1 MKTIDQNIQ
10 RLPSASF
17 AAATVVTKVGETIA
31 KEMRWLE
38 PVANAVVKMRE
49 TRAEIERLWQHS
61 VYAVRTVMTGPA
73 NTTRAGNFTT
83 LSEENAFEFKMAF
96 VTQPAVLAKACDI
109 VRLSNAG
116 DPTQRAQRALSLL
129 HGFIY
134 RVGSSC
140 MFCCFSGGGQ
150 WTRPVGENCVR
161 ISDSFWCYCYC
172 ASSGCPIT

>member
-1 MKTIDQNIQ
+1 M
-10 RLPSASF
+10 
-17 AAATVVTKVGETIA
+17 VTKVGETIA

-83 LSEENAFEFKMAF
+83 LSEENSFEHKMAF
-96 VTQPAVLAKACDI
+96 IAQPGVLAAACDI
-109 VRLSNAG
+109 IRRSNAG
-116 DPTQRAQRALSLL
+116 APTHRAERALGLL
-129 HGFIY
+129 DGFIH

-140 MFCCFSGGGQ
+140 MFCCFSSGGQ
-150 WTRPVGENCVR
+150 WTRPVGDNCVR